1 MAVIVVGKEKSIT
14 ALKSRI
20 FVEKVSAAAV
30 RETTEA
36 IAAAN
41 PHVDL
46 KKLEP
51 GTILTIPDSPHVS
64 VKGDVSLDDQTK
76 ELFEAMANEG
86 GSSLERLIAAAKTSE
101 NEAAAERKELAKTL
115 SNKDLDT
122 AARKDQQLLADVK
135 SAQDAVAAGD
145 ANAGERIAALDE
157 ASTEWTGELEK
168 FKELFGT

>member
-1 MAVIVVGKEKSIT
+1 MAVIVVGKEKTIT

-20 FVEKVSAAAV
+20 FAEKVSAAAV

-51 GTILTIPDSPHVS
+51 GTILTVPDSPHVS

-76 ELFEAMANEG
+76 ELFDAIANEG
-86 GSSLERLIAAAKTSE
+86 GASIERLVAAAKTLE
-101 NEAAAERKELAKTL
+101 TAAAADRKELAKTL
-115 SNKDLDT
+115 AGKDLD
-122 AARKDQQLLADVK
+122 AAVRRDQALAADLK
-135 SAQDAVAAGD
+135 TAQDAVAAGD
-145 ANAGERIAALDE
+145 AAAGDRAAALDE
-157 ASTEWTGELEK
+157 ASSEWNAELAE
-168 FKELFGT
+168 FKKLFG